1 MKNIEQL
8 RALSKSELTEELLSL
23 RKAQFELRMK
33 RANGSLEKTH
43 QFAQIRKALAQ
54 IKTLMTEKAE

>member
-1 MKNIEQL
+1 MKDIKEL
-8 RALSKSELTEELLSL
+8 RALSKSELSDELLTL

-33 RANGSLEKTH
+33 RANGTLEKTH
-43 QFAQIRKALAQ
+43 QFAQIRNAVAQ